1 MVEYLDVDGL
11 GVKLD
16 HDRSGI
22 VITHKEAIYTWMLKA
37 RVYDSIT
44 DTGIFVGA
52 WLQCLFVLLR
62 VDDVNSA
69 PPDDKF

>member
-52 WLQCLFVLLR
+52 W
-62 VDDVNSA
+62 
-69 PPDDKF
+69 